1 MDCAGDS
8 RYIFIPM
15 EKPILDAC
23 AGRTN
28 LLVAELER
36 WMDINTLP
44 PCCTLRYRSPGQSSN
59 STEEGSVNIRQ
70 RRQAAINA
78 TRVLNDVVMPDA
90 NAYERE
96 MSRQK

>member
-8 RYIFIPM
+8 RYVFIPM

-36 WMDINTLP
+36 WMDTSTLP
-44 PCCTLRYRSPGQSSN
+44 PCYSSHYRFPVQSNN
-59 STEEGSVNIRQ
+59 STEEEGSVNIRQ
-70 RRQAAINA
+70 RRQAAIKA
-78 TRVLNDVVMPDA
+78 TQVLNDIVMPDA

-96 MSRQK
+96 RSR